1 MLAAFA
7 NRIMAETH
15 SDQSDGIDAIRV
27 RSTAPFVCGFV
38 GVIAALLLLLLTA
51 SGCDRAASQ
60 PSKSTAPATVA
71 TIAHEDQLNTIKLTV
86 DAERR
91 LGIQTAPIA
100 LRKMSRLQTYGG
112 EIALPAG
119 ASIIVSAPIGG
130 TLQAPGKEL
139 PKVGTPVAVNQPIF
153 RLLPLLS
160 PERSVLTPAERIR
173 FAESRNT
180 VAQSQID
187 AAGVVQQAQVQVDA
201 ARIALERAKRLLNEQ
216 AGTARAVDDA
226 QAQLS
231 LANKTLEAAQSRK
244 KLVDAIQLDEA
255 PGELKP
261 MTISSPRD
269 GILRAEHAAPGEV
282 VAAGAPLFEVMD
294 TDPVW
299 VRTAVYA
306 GELSELAVDKPAV
319 VSDLADRAGQVST
332 TAKPIAAPPTAVAL
346 ASSVDL
352 YYELPNPAGKFRPGE
367 RVTVKLPLGDE
378 AESSTVPWSAVVHD
392 INGGTW
398 VYENTTPQ
406 TFVRRRVQVAH
417 VVEGVAVLKSGP
429 TVGAK
434 IVTAGAVELFGTEFG
449 FAK

>member
-1 MLAAFA
+1 MADLRRDHTRSVDGADTRARLRRNGDFVSACVATLQLFA
-7 NRIMAETH
+7 
-15 SDQSDGIDAIRV
+15 V
-27 RSTAPFVCGFV
+27 F
-38 GVIAALLLLLLTA
+38 
-51 SGCDRAASQ
+51 GCDRAASQ
-60 PSKSTAPATVA
+60 PAKSPAPATVA

-91 LGIQTAPIA
+91 LGIQTAPIE
-100 LRKMSRLQTYGG
+100 LRKMLRLRTYGG
-112 EIALPAG
+112 EIALPTG
-119 ASIIVSAPIGG
+119 ASLIVAAPIGG
-130 TLQAPGKEL
+130 TLQAPGNEM
-139 PKVGTPVAVNQPIF
+139 PKVGEVVTVDQAIF

-187 AAGVVQQAQVQVDA
+187 AAGAVQQAQVQVDA
-201 ARIALERAKRLLNEQ
+201 AKIALERTERLLKEQ
-216 AGTARAVDDA
+216 AGTVRAVDDA

-244 KLVDAIQLDEA
+244 KLVDAIKLDEA

-269 GILRAEHAAPGEV
+269 GIIRAEHAAPGEV

-306 GELSELAVDKPAV
+306 GELSELAIDKPAA
-319 VSDLADRAGQVST
+319 VSDLADRSGQAST
-332 TAKPIAAPPTAVAL
+332 TAKSIAAPPTAVAL
-346 ASSVDL
+346 ASSVDV
-352 YYELPNPAGKFRPGE
+352 YHELPNPAGKFRPGE
-367 RVTVKLPLGDE
+367 RVTVKLPLREE
-378 AESSTVPWSAVVHD
+378 AESPTVPWSAVVHD

-398 VYENTTPQ
+398 IYENTAPQ

-417 VVEGVAVLKSGP
+417 VVDGTAALKSGP
-429 TVGAK
+429 AVGAK
-434 IVTAGAVELFGTEFG
+434 IVTEGVVELFGTEFG

>member
-1 MLAAFA
+1 
-7 NRIMAETH
+7 MAETQVNRRH
-15 SDQSDGIDAIRV
+15 DVKGARV
-27 RSTAPFVCGFV
+27 RSRSILSCRVSSTS
-38 GVIAALLLLLLTA
+38 AAILFLSLTA
-51 SGCDRAASQ
+51 IGCDRAVSQ
-60 PSKSTAPATVA
+60 PAKSPAPATVA
-71 TIAHEDQLNTIKLTV
+71 TIAHEDQLNTIKLTT

-91 LGIQTAPIA
+91 LGIQTAPIE
-100 LRKMSRLQTYGG
+100 LRKSSRLRTYGG
-112 EIALPAG
+112 EIVLPAG

-130 TLQAPGKEL
+130 TLQAPDTEV
-139 PKVGTPVAVNQPIF
+139 PKVGAHVTMQQPIF
-153 RLLPLLS
+153 KLLPLLS

-180 VAQSQID
+180 VAQTQID
-187 AAGVVQQAQVQVDA
+187 AAGAVQQSQVQVDA
-201 ARIALERAKRLLNEQ
+201 AKIALERVERLLKDQ

-255 PGELKP
+255 PGELKT
-261 MTISSPRD
+261 MTIASPRD
-269 GILRAEHAAPGEV
+269 GILRAEHAAAGEV

-306 GELSELAVDKPAV
+306 GELSELKIDKPAAV
-319 VSDLADRAGQVST
+319 TDLADRAGQVST

-367 RVTVKLPLGDE
+367 RVTVKLPLGAE
-378 AESSTVPWSAVVHD
+378 AESPTLPWSAVVHD

-398 VYENTTPQ
+398 VYENTAPQ
-406 TFVRRRVQVAH
+406 TYVRRRVQVAH

-434 IVTAGAVELFGTEFG
+434 VVTEGAVELFGTEFG